1 MLPEKN
7 TAQVKTVL
15 IFLTAAKYTK
25 RKKKR
30 KREWIY
36 IFTGTKH
43 DQLAYYSLYE

>member
-25 RKKKR
+25 RKEEKKKR
-30 KREWIY
+30 MDL
-36 IFTGTKH
+36 H
-43 DQLAYYSLYE
+43 LYWDETRSISIL

>member
-25 RKKKR
+25 KKEKENG
-30 KREWIY
+30 KTIN
-36 IFTGTKH
+36 
-43 DQLAYYSLYE
+43 

>member
-15 IFLTAAKYTK
+15 IFLTAAKHTK
-25 RKKKR
+25 K

-36 IFTGTKH
+36 IFTGNTIN
-43 DQLAYYSLYE
+43 

>member
-25 RKKKR
+25 KKKKKR
-30 KREWIY
+30 MERRSIS
-36 IFTGTKH
+36 I
-43 DQLAYYSLYE
+43 L